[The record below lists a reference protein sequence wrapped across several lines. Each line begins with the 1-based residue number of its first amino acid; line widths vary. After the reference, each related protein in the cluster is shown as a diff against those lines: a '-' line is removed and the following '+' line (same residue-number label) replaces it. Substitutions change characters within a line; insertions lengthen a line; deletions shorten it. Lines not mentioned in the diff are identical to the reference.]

1 MLKIGDV
8 ILYNDNDLVT
18 AFCVVTGF
26 VYKNRISLIEIMF
39 LKPDLISKKI
49 LLPIDGIE
57 RDLKNTDNNIEVLW
71 SLL

>member
-18 AFCVVTGF
+18 VFCVVTGF

-57 RDLKNTDNNIEVLW
+57 RDLKNTDNNIEVVW

>member
-18 AFCVVTGF
+18 VFCVVTGF
-26 VYKNRISLIEIMF
+26 VYKNGISLIEIMF
-39 LKPDLISKKI
+39 LTPDFISKKI

-57 RDLKNTDNNIEVLW
+57 RDLKNTDNNIGVV
-71 SLL
+71 